1 MKDSKHILD
10 LKKSAVG
17 SKSLTSSGSSKA
29 KEGFKFYHLLIMA
42 ILGLILGAYLSLNFK
57 KKEELK

>member
-1 MKDSKHILD
+1 MKDSNKILD

-17 SKSLTSSGSSKA
+17 QKQLSGAGSAKS
-29 KEGFKFYHLLIMA
+29 KEGFKFYHLLIVA

-57 KKEELK
+57 K